1 MKALEEAKQAFNTE
15 FGESVYDIKIVP
27 KKESSEVQ
35 AVENVKKMEDSMVR
49 RIESYLLGLEVPS
62 LEFGVDHEL
71 IEQRNRENTQTFDQ
85 SNYEEQRDLSKLNSM
100 SKFGQ

>member
-1 MKALEEAKQAFNTE
+1 
-15 FGESVYDIKIVP
+15 
-27 KKESSEVQ
+27 
-35 AVENVKKMEDSMVR
+35 MEDSMVR

-62 LEFGVDHEL
+62 LEFGVDHEF

-85 SNYEEQRDLSKLNSM
+85 ANYEEQRDLSKLNSM